1 MMAIRKNLI
10 LRSPRSGRLEG
21 RTARVPATA
30 DTLFRSGTEMPD
42 APLLEFS
49 GVDTHYG
56 DLHVLKAVDYRI
68 EEGEIVCLLGGNA
81 SGKSTTMKTIM
92 GVVAPT
98 AGEVRFDGESLAGV
112 SVAER
117 VRRGIAPVLE
127 ARRLFPRMTVY
138 ENLEM
143 GGYTRKRGREFEADL
158 ERVFAL
164 FPRVRERLKQLAGTL
179 SGGEQQMVAIGR
191 ALMARPRLL
200 CMDEPSM
207 GLAPVFVEQVF
218 DIIQTI
224 NRQGTTIFMVEQ
236 NANMA
241 LQVAHRAYVLQTG
254 RVVLSGAAAEL
265 RQNPMIREA
274 YLGEMKVE

>member
-1 MMAIRKNLI
+1 MLAF
-10 LRSPRSGRLEG
+10 
-21 RTARVPATA
+21 RT
-30 DTLFRSGTEMPD
+30 
-42 APLLEFS
+42 
-49 GVDTHYG
+49 VDTYYG
-56 DLHVLKAVDYRI
+56 DLHVLKGVDYRI
-68 EEGEIVCLLGGNA
+68 ETGEIVCLLGGNA
-81 SGKSTTMKTIM
+81 SGKSTTMKAIM
-92 GVVAPT
+92 GVVVPAR
-98 AGEVRFDGESLAGV
+98 GDILFEGQSLKGV

-143 GGYTRKRGREFEADL
+143 GAYTRARGSEFDADL
-158 ERVFAL
+158 QRVFTL
-164 FPRVRERLKQLAGTL
+164 FPRVEERLRQLAGTL

-191 ALMARPRLL
+191 ALMARPKLL

-207 GLAPVFVEQVF
+207 GLSPVFVEQVF

-224 NRQGTTIFMVEQ
+224 NKQGTTIFMVEQ

-241 LQVAHRAYVLQTG
+241 LSIADRAYVLQTG
-254 RVVLSGAAAEL
+254 QVVLSGPAAEL

>member
-1 MMAIRKNLI
+1 
-10 LRSPRSGRLEG
+10 
-21 RTARVPATA
+21 
-30 DTLFRSGTEMPD
+30 MPEPGS
-42 APLLEFS
+42 PLLEFT

-56 DLHVLKAVDYRI
+56 DLHVLKSVDYRI
-68 EEGEIVCLLGGNA
+68 DEGEIVCLLGGNA

-92 GVVAPT
+92 GVVVPS
-98 AGEVRFDGESLAGV
+98 AGEIRFDGRSLAGV

-143 GGYTRKRGREFEADL
+143 GAYTRPRGPEFAEDL
-158 ERVFAL
+158 ERVFTL
-164 FPRVRERLKQLAGTL
+164 FPRVEERLKQLAGTL

-191 ALMARPRLL
+191 ALMAHPRLL

-207 GLAPVFVEQVF
+207 GLSPVFVEQVF

-241 LQVAHRAYVLQTG
+241 LGIAHRAYVLQTG
-254 RVVLSGAAAEL
+254 QVVLSGAAAEL

>member
-1 MMAIRKNLI
+1 M
-10 LRSPRSGRLEG
+10 
-21 RTARVPATA
+21 
-30 DTLFRSGTEMPD
+30 
-42 APLLEFS
+42 LEFH
-49 GVDTHYG
+49 GVNTYYG
-56 DLHVLKAVDYRI
+56 ELHVLKNVDYEI
-68 EEGEIVCLLGGNA
+68 KKGEIVCLLGGNA
-81 SGKSTTMKTIM
+81 SGKSTTMKAVLGIVRPRTGNIIYE
-92 GVVAPT
+92 GQPINALPT
-98 AGEVRFDGESLAGV
+98 
-112 SVAER
+112 AER
-117 VRRGIAPVLE
+117 VRRGIAPVPE
-127 ARRLFPRMTVY
+127 ARRLFPRMTVL

-143 GGYTRKRGREFEADL
+143 GAYTRRDRENLNEDL
-158 ERVFAL
+158 ERVYSL
-164 FPRVRERLKQLAGTL
+164 FPRVKERRQQLAGTL

-191 ALMARPRLL
+191 ALMAHPRLL

-241 LQVAHRAYVLQTG
+241 LQIAHRAYVLQTG
-254 RVVLSGAAAEL
+254 QVVLSGGAAEL